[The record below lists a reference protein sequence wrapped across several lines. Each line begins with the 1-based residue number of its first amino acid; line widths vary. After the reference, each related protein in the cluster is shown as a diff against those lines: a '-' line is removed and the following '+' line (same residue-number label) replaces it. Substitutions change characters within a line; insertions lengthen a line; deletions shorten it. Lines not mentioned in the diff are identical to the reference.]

1 MDIANHSKGFSKRKI
16 VAIGQ
21 ECESKEDCVVVEA
34 PLEIRLRGK
43 SMMSLMRTPGHD
55 VELVKGLC
63 FAEGILKNE
72 KEWNAIK
79 ISEESNLKKN
89 ERGNVIEIDL
99 EPESI
104 EARWPPR
111 ALFSSSACGVCG
123 MTVIDGIEE
132 RVSANR
138 SNARFDS
145 KTLVGLPEKLRARQS
160 LFEKTGGIHAA
171 GLFDLE
177 GNALVVREDVG
188 RHNAVDKVL
197 GWSLGKKMT
206 MDEVV
211 LVVSG
216 RTSFEIIQKAAAF
229 EVPVIVAV
237 SAPSSLAI
245 DVAERFRITLC
256 GFVRKGRMNIYSH
269 VARVD

>member
-1 MDIANHSKGFSKRKI
+1 MATTQDTAGAASRAI
-16 VAIGQ
+16 VSVNGGKQ
-21 ECESKEDCVVVEA
+21 EKQDHVVVEA

-55 VELVKGLC
+55 IELVKGLC
-63 FAEGILKNE
+63 FAEGILKNAN
-72 KEWNAIK
+72 EWNAVK
-79 ISEESNLKKN
+79 MAEGPDLKKY
-89 ERGNVIEIDL
+89 EVGNVVEIDL
-99 EPESI
+99 APESL
-104 EARWPPR
+104 EERWPSR

-123 MTVIDGIEE
+123 MTVIDNIEE
-132 RVSANR
+132 RVAANR
-138 SNARFDS
+138 SNLSFDS
-145 KTLVGLPEKLRARQS
+145 NTLIGLPEKLRKEQS

-171 GLFDLE
+171 GLFGLE
-177 GNALVVREDVG
+177 GQALVVREDVG

-197 GWSLGKKMT
+197 GWSLDKNLS
-206 MDEVV
+206 MDDVV

-216 RTSFEIIQKAAAF
+216 RTSFEIVQKAAAF

-256 GFVRKGRMNIYSH
+256 GFVRQGRMNIYSH
-269 VARVD
+269 GTRVD